1 MHMLDADQGQSFHY
15 ELQSPDHGVYM
26 IVIEGEVEVG
36 DQTLSRRD
44 AIGVWET
51 QKVEIKTKT
60 DTELL
65 LVQVPMLQLT

>member
-1 MHMLDADQGQSFHY
+1 
-15 ELQSPDHGVYM
+15 VYL
-26 IVIEGEVEVG
+26 IVIVGDVEVG

-51 QKVEIKTKT
+51 KKVEIKTKT

>member
-1 MHMLDADQGQSFHY
+1 
-15 ELQSPDHGVYM
+15 M

-44 AIGVWET
+44 AIGVWGT

-60 DTELL
+60 NAELL

>member
-1 MHMLDADQGQSFHY
+1 
-15 ELQSPDHGVYM
+15 
-26 IVIEGEVEVG
+26 VIEGEVEVG

-51 QKVEIKTKT
+51 QKVEIKTNS

-65 LVQVPMLQLT
+65 LVQVPMIQLA